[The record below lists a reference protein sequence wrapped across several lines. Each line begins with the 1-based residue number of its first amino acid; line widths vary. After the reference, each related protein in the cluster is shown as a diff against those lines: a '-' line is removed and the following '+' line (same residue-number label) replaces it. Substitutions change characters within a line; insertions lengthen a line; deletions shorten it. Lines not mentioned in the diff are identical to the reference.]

1 MARLIIYSQLF
12 PREMLLC
19 CDAQPYVGHACACIA
34 ILSFSTQHL
43 YIVSCLDSVFSN
55 TYTRV
60 MAVESLQQSV
70 R

>member
-43 YIVSCLDSVFSN
+43 YIV
-55 TYTRV
+55 
-60 MAVESLQQSV
+60 AV
-70 R
+70 